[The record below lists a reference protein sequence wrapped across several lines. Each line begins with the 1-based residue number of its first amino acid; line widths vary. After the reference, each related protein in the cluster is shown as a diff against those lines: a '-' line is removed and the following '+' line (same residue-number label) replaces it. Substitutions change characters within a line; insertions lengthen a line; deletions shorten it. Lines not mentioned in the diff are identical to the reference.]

1 MKRFVLDA
9 WAVLALL
16 QKEEPAASRVK
27 SLLEKAQRRQLRLFI
42 SVINLGEVYYSTG
55 KALGVAEAQKAL
67 NVFRRLEVEVVP
79 AIDERVFAAANFKIH
94 HRISYADAFAVSTA
108 NEFSAVLV
116 TGDPELIALQEE
128 ITLEELTRQKK

>member
-27 SLLEKAQRRQLRLFI
+27 SLLEKAQRQQLRLFI
-42 SVINLGEVYYSTG
+42 SVINLGEVYYSMG
-55 KALGVAEAQKAL
+55 KALGEAETQKAL
-67 NVFRRLEVEVVP
+67 NVFRQLEVEVVP
-79 AIDERVFAAANFKIH
+79 AVDERVFAAANFKIH
-94 HRISYADAFAVSTA
+94 HRISYADAFAASTA

-116 TGDPELIALQEE
+116 TGDPELIALREE